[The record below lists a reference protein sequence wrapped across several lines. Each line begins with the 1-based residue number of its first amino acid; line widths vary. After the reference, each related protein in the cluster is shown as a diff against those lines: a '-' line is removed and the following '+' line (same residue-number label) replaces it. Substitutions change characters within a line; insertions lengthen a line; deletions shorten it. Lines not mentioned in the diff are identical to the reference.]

1 MSSFFNGYKIWEDPD
16 ESNSLFMIASPETV
30 LYASLSNLK
39 CFEAFDLLE
48 ELYEDITLYEIPL
61 DDFLLEGEEL
71 DQLNKLIEESQE
83 QND

>member
-1 MSSFFNGYKIWEDPD
+1 MSSIFKGYKIWEDPD
-16 ESNSLFMIASPETV
+16 DKNSLFMIVTPETV
-30 LYASLSNLK
+30 LYASLSDLK
-39 CFEAFDLLE
+39 TSEAFDLLE
-48 ELYEDITLYEIPL
+48 QLYEDIVLYEVPL